1 MSTPTLGTPSAASA
15 AAAAASSSGVRW
27 PTGLAAFLVI
37 VVAMAALPLVAST
50 YMLTLMVP
58 FFGFA
63 IALLGFNLLF
73 GYTGLL
79 SFGHAMFLGIGAYAA
94 AVMTSRM
101 GVMSLELIL
110 LVAVA
115 AAVVIAVPVGFL
127 CVRYTRIFFGM
138 LTLAFGM
145 LFHSI
150 LFKFYGLTGGDQG
163 MRVMRP
169 LLFGMEFEGGKTAFI
184 TGPFYYYALGLLTLL
199 GIAMW
204 RIVRSPF
211 GLHLTAI
218 RENAQK
224 AAYLGVTV
232 SRMRLA
238 AYVISGVY
246 GAIGGVILA
255 VTIGLADPEIVYWT
269 QSGNLVFMAVL
280 GGSGAFAGPVVGGL
294 AFVLLQ
300 DTVMSATQYWRFVM
314 GAVLVLIVIFFPRGI
329 AGLFGDAFARLKRGS

>member
-1 MSTPTLGTPSAASA
+1 MSAPLVRTAVVPAASGGIRRP
-15 AAAAASSSGVRW
+15 SG
-27 PTGLAAFLVI
+27 LMALLVI
-37 VVAMAALPLVAST
+37 VVAMAGLPLVAST
-50 YMLTLMVP
+50 YTLTLMVP

-94 AVMTSRM
+94 AVMTSKLGFR
-101 GVMSLELIL
+101 SIELIL
-110 LVAVA
+110 VSAIA
-115 AAVVIAVPVGFL
+115 AAALIAIPVGYL

-163 MRVMRP
+163 MRVLRP
-169 LLFGMEFEGGKTAFI
+169 LLFGMEFEGGKTAFL
-184 TGPFYYYALGLLTLL
+184 TGPFYYYALALLALL
-199 GIAMW
+199 GFVMW

-211 GLHLTAI
+211 GLHLQAI

-238 AYVISGVY
+238 AFVISGVY

-280 GGSGAFAGPVVGGL
+280 GGSSAFAGPVVGGL

-300 DTVMSATQYWRFVM
+300 DTVMSMTQYWRFVM
-314 GAVLVLIVIFFPRGI
+314 GGVLVLLVIFFPRGI
-329 AGLFGDAFARLKRGS
+329 AGIVGDALARLKRGS

>member
-1 MSTPTLGTPSAASA
+1 MSTPTSGTSSVPARTVAAPA
-15 AAAAASSSGVRW
+15 VFRW
-27 PTGLAAFLVI
+27 PSGLAAFLVI
-37 VVAMAALPLVAST
+37 MVAMAGLPFVVST

-79 SFGHAMFLGIGAYAA
+79 SFGHAMFIGVGAYAA
-94 AVMTSRM
+94 AAMTSKL
-101 GVMSLELIL
+101 GVLSIEGIL
-110 LVAVA
+110 LAAAA
-115 AAVVIAVPVGFL
+115 AAVAIALPVGFL

-163 MRVMRP
+163 MRVVRP

-199 GIAMW
+199 GFVMW

-218 RENAQK
+218 RENPQK

-238 AYVISGVY
+238 AFVISGVY

-255 VTIGLADPEIVYWT
+255 VSIGLADPEMVYWT

-280 GGSGAFAGPVVGGL
+280 GGTGTFAGPVVGGL

-314 GAVLVLIVIFFPRGI
+314 GGILVLLVIFFPRGI
-329 AGLFGDAFARLKRGS
+329 AGLFGDALARLKRGN

>member
-1 MSTPTLGTPSAASA
+1 MRIETSVRAVASPAAPPLS
-15 AAAAASSSGVRW
+15 R
-27 PTGLAAFLVI
+27 PKGLWALLVI
-37 VVAMAALPLVAST
+37 VVAMAALPLIAST
-50 YMLTLMVP
+50 YTLTLMVP

-79 SFGHAMFLGIGAYAA
+79 SFGHAMFLGVGAYATAVLTSKFGVRSFELVLLA
-94 AVMTSRM
+94 A
-101 GVMSLELIL
+101 
-110 LVAVA
+110 
-115 AAVVIAVPVGFL
+115 IAVSALIALPVGYL

-163 MRVMRP
+163 MRVVRP
-169 LLFGMEFEGGKTAFI
+169 LLFGMDIEGGKTAYL
-184 TGPFYYYALGLLTLL
+184 TGPFYYYALALLAVL
-199 GIAMW
+199 GFIMW

-211 GLHLTAI
+211 GLHLQAI

-224 AAYLGVTV
+224 ASYLGVQV
-232 SRMRLA
+232 SRTRLA
-238 AYVISGVY
+238 AFIVSAVY
-246 GAIGGVILA
+246 GAVGGAILA
-255 VTIGLADPEIVYWT
+255 VSIGLADPEIVYWT

-280 GGSGAFAGPVVGGL
+280 GGSGSFVGPVIGGL

-300 DTVMSATQYWRFVM
+300 DTVMAATQYWRFVM
-314 GAVLVLIVIFFPRGI
+314 GAILVLLVIFFPRGI
-329 AGLFGDAFARLKRGS
+329 AGIAGDVVARFRKGN

>member
-1 MSTPTLGTPSAASA
+1 MSIPTSARVTVAPAAPAALWRPS
-15 AAAAASSSGVRW
+15 
-27 PTGLAAFLVI
+27 GLAAFLVI
-37 VVAMAALPLVAST
+37 VAAMAVLPAFAST

-94 AVMTSRM
+94 AVMTSKL
-101 GVMSLELIL
+101 GVRSIELVL
-110 LVAVA
+110 LAAIA
-115 AAVVIAVPVGFL
+115 AAALISIPVGFL

-184 TGPFYYYALGLLTLL
+184 TGPFYYYALGLLTVL
-199 GIAMW
+199 GFAMW

-218 RENAQK
+218 RENPQK

-232 SRMRLA
+232 PRMRLA
-238 AYVISGVY
+238 AFVISGVY

-314 GAVLVLIVIFFPRGI
+314 GAVLVLLVIFFPRGI
-329 AGLFGDAFARLKRGS
+329 AGLFGDVLARFKRGS

>member
-1 MSTPTLGTPSAASA
+1 MRIETSVRTVAAPSAPPIS
-15 AAAAASSSGVRW
+15 R
-27 PTGLAAFLVI
+27 PKGLWALLVI
-37 VVAMAALPLVAST
+37 VVAMAALPLIAST
-50 YMLTLMVP
+50 YTLTLMVP

-79 SFGHAMFLGIGAYAA
+79 SFGHAMFLGVGAYAA
-94 AVMTSRM
+94 AVLTSKL
-101 GVMSLELIL
+101 GVRSFELVL
-110 LVAVA
+110 LTA
-115 AAVVIAVPVGFL
+115 IAVSALIALPVGYL

-163 MRVMRP
+163 MRVVRP
-169 LLFGMEFEGGKTAFI
+169 LLFGMDSAGGKTAFL
-184 TGPFYYYALGLLTLL
+184 TGPFYYYALGLLAVL
-199 GIAMW
+199 GFVMW

-211 GLHLTAI
+211 GLHLQAI

-224 AAYLGVTV
+224 ASYLGVQV
-232 SRMRLA
+232 SRTRLA
-238 AYVISGVY
+238 AFVISAIY
-246 GAIGGVILA
+246 GAVGGAILA
-255 VTIGLADPEIVYWT
+255 VSIGLADPEMVYWT

-280 GGSGAFAGPVVGGL
+280 GGSGSFVGPVIGGL

-300 DTVMSATQYWRFVM
+300 DSVMAATQYWRFVM
-314 GAVLVLIVIFFPRGI
+314 GAILVLLVIFFPRGI
-329 AGLFGDAFARLKRGS
+329 AGIAGDVVARFKKGS

>member
-1 MSTPTLGTPSAASA
+1 MSIPSSAPA
-15 AAAAASSSGVRW
+15 AAVPVPVAGFWRPSG
-27 PTGLAAFLVI
+27 LIAFLVI
-37 VVAMAALPLVAST
+37 LVAMAGLPLVAST

-79 SFGHAMFLGIGAYAA
+79 SFGHAMFLGVGAYAA
-94 AVMTSRM
+94 AVLTSKL
-101 GVMSLELIL
+101 GVRSVELIL
-110 LVAVA
+110 LTAIVSS
-115 AAVVIAVPVGFL
+115 VVIAIPVGYL

-145 LFHSI
+145 LFHSV
-150 LFKFYGLTGGDQG
+150 LYKFYGLTGGDQG

-169 LLFGMEFEGGKTAFI
+169 LLLGMEFEGGKTAFI
-184 TGPFYYYALGLLTLL
+184 IGPFYYYALALLTIL
-199 GIAMW
+199 GLAMW
-204 RIVRSPF
+204 RMVRSPF
-211 GLHLTAI
+211 GLHLQAI
-218 RENAQK
+218 RENPQK

-238 AYVISGVY
+238 AFVISGIY
-246 GAIGGVILA
+246 GAVGGVILA
-255 VTIGLADPEIVYWT
+255 VSVGIADPEMVYWT

-280 GGSGAFAGPVVGGL
+280 GGSSAFAGPVVGGL

-300 DTVMSATQYWRFVM
+300 DTVMAETQYWRFVM
-314 GAVLVLIVIFFPRGI
+314 GAVLVLLVIFFPRGI
-329 AGLFGDAFARLKRGS
+329 AGLFGDVVARFKRGS